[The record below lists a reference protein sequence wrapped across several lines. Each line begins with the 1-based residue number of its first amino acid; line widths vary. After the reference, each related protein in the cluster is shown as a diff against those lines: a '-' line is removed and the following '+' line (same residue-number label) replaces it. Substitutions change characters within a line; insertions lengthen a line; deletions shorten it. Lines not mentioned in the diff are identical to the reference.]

1 MMIPLVPVISTP
13 AKKARETG
21 FDQIVQP
28 ILDAFEYSGKLPE
41 LFSDKAKITVDQ
53 VVSHLAYIYEKLRN
67 VIDFKEEKL
76 LRKNALERVL
86 KRRLGMGGTAE
97 NISLSL
103 IKELIRAGYIEN
115 NTVPEIRIGEIRSI
129 IDKYVRSDEAMIN
142 YDLWMRSFPE
152 WKEPTDELLEEF
164 AGHIDEIYN
173 RFETEKN
180 HPLA

>member
-13 AKKARETG
+13 AKKARETE

-28 ILDAFEYSGKLPE
+28 ILDAFEYTGRLPE

-53 VVSHLAYIYEKLRN
+53 VVSHLAYVYEKLRN

-129 IDKYVRSDEAMIN
+129 IDKYVRLANLVYKKKPKLEQ
-142 YDLWMRSFPE
+142 
-152 WKEPTDELLEEF
+152 KEIF
-164 AGHIDEIYN
+164 QW
-173 RFETEKN
+173 
-180 HPLA
+180 